1 MHLSDH
7 LMFTTRHAQ
16 GIIAHKSENPIGP
29 IGSVCPSQGKIL
41 PFAGVLV
48 PWILPHL
55 VRAKCEPSPLGPS
68 VQGLDV
74 ISLDLDVFLFKERR
88 KSGRAVCRGLRLIA
102 LKDPTAR
109 LLETV
114 YSTSPVDVA
123 AAPLAL
129 APQHRRTCAVFWGEG
144 YRPFRWHLPRCRSS
158 FRDADSFDWFGTRLR
173 LPRHSTFRNG
183 SDCLRFVLR
192 NFICIL
198 KDVGKDLA
206 KCIEEHVADLPMQQ

>member
-1 MHLSDH
+1 
-7 LMFTTRHAQ
+7 MFTTRHAQ

-55 VRAKCEPSPLGPS
+55 VRAKCEPSPLGPN

-129 APQHRRTCAVFWGEG
+129 APQHRRNCAVFGAKVTDHFDG
-144 YRPFRWHLPRCRSS
+144 TCL
-158 FRDADSFDWFGTRLR
+158 DAGVLFATLTALTGSDPIA

-198 KDVGKDLA
+198 KDVGNDLA